1 MVEIITFHLKMKHL
15 TLVLLLALSFQAVAQ
30 KNNHAKIQNWRK
42 ANELRILQGFMQF
55 AAIPCVTADS
65 ANIRRNADF
74 LLREMRSLGLENI
87 QLMESE
93 NPNGRPAVFG
103 QVRVPG
109 AKETVAFYAHYDGQP
124 VNPAQWAA
132 GLDPFRP
139 QLMTAQLENGGEK
152 VSLSTQNQSINPDWR
167 LYGRAT
173 SDDKMGVWAILYAYR
188 ALKEQGIKPSVN
200 LKFFFEGEEEVGS
213 PYLGEIFE
221 KYKNALK
228 ADLWIIAD
236 GPLHQSGLKQIVFG
250 VRGDVNMELTVY
262 GPKRPL
268 HSGHYGNWAYNP
280 AMLLAKLLASMK
292 DDDGKVLI
300 KGFYDDVIP
309 LTDSE
314 KQAIAQAPSVDADL
328 KKELGLHTT
337 EMNGATL
344 AEQINLPSLNI
355 NGMQSANVGAMAANV
370 IPATATA
377 VLDLRLVL
385 GNDHVRQTQKVVQH
399 IREQGY
405 FVTEREPTDEERMAH
420 AKICKVTIKKG
431 YNAQRT
437 PMDLPIAQRVIAAVK
452 QTTAQKVI
460 LTPSLG
466 GSLPLYLFEKH
477 LNAPTITVPMANYDN
492 NQHAENEN
500 LRIGNLWDAIET
512 IAALMEM

>member
-1 MVEIITFHLKMKHL
+1 MKIKYSISVFF
-15 TLVLLLALSFQAVAQ
+15 VLFALQADAQ
-30 KNNHAKIQNWRK
+30 KNNHAKIQQWRK
-42 ANELRILQGFMQF
+42 ANEHRILKGFMDF

-65 ANIRRNADF
+65 ADIRRNADF
-74 LLREMRSLGLENI
+74 LLREMQSLGLENI
-87 QLMESE
+87 QLMESGK
-93 NPNGRPAVFG
+93 PGGRPAVFG
-103 QVRVPG
+103 EIRVPK

-132 GLDPFRP
+132 GLAPFRP
-139 QLMTAQLENGGEK
+139 QLMTARLENGGTP
-152 VSLSTQNQSINPDWR
+152 VDLPAQNQLINPDWR

-188 ALKEQGIKPSVN
+188 AMKEQGITPSVN

-213 PYLGEIFE
+213 PFLGDIFE
-221 KYKNALK
+221 KYKNTLK

-268 HSGHYGNWAYNP
+268 HSGHYGNWVHNP
-280 AMLLAKLLASMK
+280 AMLLSKLLSSMK
-292 DDDGKVLI
+292 DDEGKILVQ
-300 KGFYDDVIP
+300 GFYEDVIP
-309 LTDSE
+309 LTASE
-314 KQAIAQAPSVDADL
+314 KAAIAQAPPVDADL

-355 NGMQSANVGAMAANV
+355 NGIQSANVGAMAANV

-377 VLDLRLVL
+377 TLDLRLVL
-385 GNDHVRQTQKVVQH
+385 GNDYERQTQKVVRH

-405 FVTEREPTDEERMAH
+405 FVTEREPTDEERLTH
-420 AKICKVTIKKG
+420 PKICKVQIKKG

-437 PMDLPIAQRVIAAVK
+437 PMDLPIAQRVVAAVK
-452 QTTAQKVI
+452 QTTAQQVI

-477 LNAPTITVPMANYDN
+477 LGAPTITVPTANYDN

-512 IAALMEM
+512 MAALMGM

>member
-1 MVEIITFHLKMKHL
+1 MKAKYF
-15 TLVLLLALSFQAVAQ
+15 TLALLLAVALQATAQ
-30 KNNHAKIQNWRK
+30 QNNHDKVRQWRK
-42 ANELRILQGFMQF
+42 ANEWRILQGFMEF

-65 ANIRRNADF
+65 AAIRRNAEF
-74 LLREMRSLGLENI
+74 LLREMKALGMENV
-87 QLMESE
+87 QLMESGKRD
-93 NPNGRPAVFG
+93 GRPAVFG
-103 QVRVPG
+103 EVRVPK

-132 GLDPFRP
+132 GLEPFSP
-139 QLMTAQLENGGEK
+139 QLMSAKLENGGEK
-152 VSLSTQNQSINPDWR
+152 INLSAQNQVINPEWR

-188 ALKEQGIKPSVN
+188 ALKEQGIPPSVN

-213 PYLGEIFE
+213 PYLGDIFE
-221 KYKNALK
+221 KYKNILK

-236 GPLHQSGLKQIVFG
+236 GPLHQSGLKQVVFG

-268 HSGHYGNWAYNP
+268 HSGHYGNWVHNP
-280 AMLLAKLLASMK
+280 AMLLSKLLASMK

-309 LTDSE
+309 LTASE
-314 KQAIAQAPSVDADL
+314 KEAIAKAPPIDTDL

-370 IPATATA
+370 IPSTATA

-385 GNDHVRQTQKVVQH
+385 GNDYERQTQKVVQH

-405 FVTEREPTDEERMAH
+405 FVIDREPTDEERLAH
-420 AKICKVTIKKG
+420 PKICKVYIKKG

-437 PMDLPIAQRVIAAVK
+437 PMDSPMARRVIAAVK
-452 QTTAQKVI
+452 QTTTQQVI
-460 LTPSLG
+460 LTPTLG

-477 LNAPTITVPMANYDN
+477 LGAPTVTVPTANYDN

-500 LRIGNLWDAIET
+500 LRLGNLWDAIET
-512 IAALMEM
+512 MAALMEM

>member
-1 MVEIITFHLKMKHL
+1 MKYIVL
-15 TLVLLLALSFQAVAQ
+15 FFLLVVSWQAIAQ
-30 KNNHAKIQNWRK
+30 KNNHTQIQHWRK
-42 ANELRILQGFMQF
+42 ANELRILQGFMEF
-55 AAIPCVTADS
+55 VAIPCVTADS
-65 ANIRRNADF
+65 AAIRRNADF
-74 LLREMRSLGLENI
+74 LLQEMKSLGLENV
-87 QLMESE
+87 QLMESGKSG
-93 NPNGRPAVFG
+93 GRPAVFG
-103 QVRVPG
+103 EVRIPG

-132 GLDPFRP
+132 GLAPFQP
-139 QLMTAQLENGGEK
+139 QLMSDRLENGGEK
-152 VSLSTQNQSINPDWR
+152 VNLTAQNQRINPDWR

-200 LKFFFEGEEEVGS
+200 LKFFFEGEEEAGS
-213 PYLGEIFE
+213 PYLGDIFE
-221 KYKNALK
+221 KYKNSLK

-250 VRGDVNMELTVY
+250 VRGDVNMELTIY

-268 HSGHYGNWAYNP
+268 HSGHYGNWVHNP
-280 AMLLAKLLASMK
+280 AMLLSKLLASMK
-292 DDDGKVLI
+292 DDEGKVLV
-300 KGFYDDVIP
+300 KGFYDDVVP
-309 LTDSE
+309 LTASE
-314 KQAIAQAPSVDADL
+314 KEAIAQAPPVDADL

-337 EMNGATL
+337 EMNGAAL

-377 VLDLRLVL
+377 TLDLRLVL
-385 GNDHVRQTQKVVQH
+385 GNDHIRQTQKVVQH

-405 FVTEREPTDEERMAH
+405 FVTDREPTDEERLTH
-420 AKICKVTIKKG
+420 AKICKVHIKKG

-437 PMDLPIAQRVIAAVK
+437 PMDLPIARRVIAAVK
-452 QTTAQKVI
+452 QTTSQQVV

-477 LNAPTITVPMANYDN
+477 LGAPTITVPTANYDN

-512 IAALMEM
+512 MAALMGM